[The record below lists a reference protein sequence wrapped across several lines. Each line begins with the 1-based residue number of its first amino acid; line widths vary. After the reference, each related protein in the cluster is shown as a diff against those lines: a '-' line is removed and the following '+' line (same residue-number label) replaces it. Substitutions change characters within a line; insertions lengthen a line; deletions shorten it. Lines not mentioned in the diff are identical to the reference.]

1 MSPRSSSGFRHSRR
15 AWLGATAA
23 LAIASRT
30 RADGPASA
38 RRPRIALVCTEIR
51 LRSHAQHFLD
61 RLAVGYALGGRWHA
75 PRLEVAGVFVDQ
87 RPANDLSRDR
97 LRRYGLRE
105 FPTVEE
111 AVTLGGERIAVD
123 GVVIIGE
130 HGDYPRNERGQTL
143 YPRHA
148 WFKRVVRVFADSGR
162 AVPVFNDKH
171 LSTSWDECL
180 EMVADSRRLGFP
192 MLAGSA
198 LPVTFREPEIDVPG
212 NAPLTESV
220 CVGFGALDSYD
231 FHALEAAQCM
241 SERRR
246 GGETGVAS
254 VQAVRGGRLWEV
266 LAADDRTHTR
276 ELLLAA
282 LSRSHSLP
290 VTEGYVRAPL
300 SFDWAREALADSVGY
315 LYEHRDGFRTTTVLA
330 PINDFNYAGRLADTG
345 KIVSCQMRLPMPRD
359 GATTA
364 DFFNPLVHHI
374 ENLVLEE
381 RPAYPIERTLLTSG
395 MLIEALES
403 LHGGGVLCCTPR
415 LDVVYPA
422 VQESTFYRG

>member
-1 MSPRSSSGFRHSRR
+1 MSSRPTFFRRHTRR
-15 AWLGATAA
+15 TWLAAAAMGLVGGASTGA
-23 LAIASRT
+23 RT
-30 RADGPASA
+30 PG
-38 RRPRIALVCTEIR
+38 RRPRIALLCTEIR
-51 LRSHAQHFLD
+51 LRSHGQHFLD
-61 RLAVGYALGGRWHA
+61 RLAVGYALGGRWHT
-75 PRLEVAGVFVDQ
+75 PRVEIAGVFVDQ
-87 RPANDLSRDR
+87 RPAKDLSGDR
-97 LRRYGLRE
+97 LQRYGLRE

-111 AVTLGGERIAVD
+111 AVTLGGERLAVD

-130 HGDYPRNERGQTL
+130 HGDYPRNELGQTR

-148 WFKRVVRVFADSGR
+148 WFKRVVQVFADSGR
-162 AVPVFNDKH
+162 SVPVFNDKH

-198 LPVTFREPEIDVPG
+198 LPVTFREPEVDVPAG
-212 NAPLTESV
+212 APLTESV

-254 VQAVRGGRLWEV
+254 VQAVRGGRLWDA
-266 LAADDRTHTR
+266 LAAADRGQTR

-290 VTEGYVRAPL
+290 AADGYVSGPP
-300 SFDWAREALADSVGY
+300 SFAWARAALSESIGY
-315 LYEHRDGFRTTTVLA
+315 LYEHRDGFRTTVVLA
-330 PINDFNYAGRLADTG
+330 PINDFNYAGRRADTG
-345 KIVSCQMRLPMPRD
+345 AVVSCQLRLPMP
-359 GATTA
+359 GHEATTA

-381 RPAYPIERTLLTSG
+381 RAAYPVERTLLTSG

-403 LHGGGVLCCTPR
+403 LHAGGAVRRTPR
-415 LDVVYPA
+415 LDVAYPT
-422 VQESTFYRG
+422 VQPSTFWRG

>member
-1 MSPRSSSGFRHSRR
+1 
-15 AWLGATAA
+15 
-23 LAIASRT
+23 
-30 RADGPASA
+30 
-38 RRPRIALVCTEIR
+38 VEI
-51 LRSHAQHFLD
+51 
-61 RLAVGYALGGRWHA
+61 
-75 PRLEVAGVFVDQ
+75 AGVFVDQ

-97 LRRYGLRE
+97 LKRYGLRD
-105 FPTVEE
+105 FPTIEE
-111 AVTLGGERIAVD
+111 AVTLGGERLAVD

-148 WFKRVVRVFADSGR
+148 WFKRVVQVFADSGR

-180 EMVADSRRLGFP
+180 EMVAASRRLGFA

-198 LPVTFREPEIDVPG
+198 LPVTFREPEIDIPG
-212 NAPLTESV
+212 DAPLTESV

-246 GGETGVAS
+246 GGEAGVAS
-254 VQAVRGGRLWEV
+254 VQAIRGPRLWEV
-266 LAADDRTHTR
+266 LAAADRTHTR

-300 SFDWAREALADSVGY
+300 TFDWARDALADSVGY
-315 LYEHRDGFRTTTVLA
+315 LCEHRDGFQTTTVLA

-345 KIVSCQMRLPMPRD
+345 AVVSCQMRLPMPRD

-381 RPAYPIERTLLTSG
+381 RAAYPVERTLLTSG

-403 LHGGGVLCCTPR
+403 LHAGGILRRTPR
-415 LDVVYPA
+415 LDVAYPA
-422 VQESTFYRG
+422 VQESTFWRG